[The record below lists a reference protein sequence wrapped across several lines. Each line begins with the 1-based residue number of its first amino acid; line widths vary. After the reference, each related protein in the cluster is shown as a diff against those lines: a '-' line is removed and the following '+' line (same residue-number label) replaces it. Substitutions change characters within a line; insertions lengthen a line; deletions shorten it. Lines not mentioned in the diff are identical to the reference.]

1 MGMKFLNKKG
11 WHTGSIRNIET
22 VWKAEQKRAAED
34 LKIEELRK
42 QIKEEREKAE
52 FRQLQVEAG
61 LVPRQERLDFL
72 YDSGLSVGKPSS
84 ADGFKELEA
93 LPTAPPLASS
103 STSKPQASNPGALFE
118 EKPQSANDAWRK
130 LNSDPLLL
138 IRKREQEALAR
149 IKNNPIQMA
158 MIKESVGGKKK
169 HDDKESKKKKKK
181 SKHCS
186 SKGSLSTKDDAATS
200 KGEERG
206 EKSHRRDSGRPDN
219 LSSDS
224 EGDTYERKDRNR
236 KSYHRSTR
244 NRSDAEP
251 DSPEREE
258 RNRTS
263 YHRSTRNRSDAEPDS
278 PERRDRR
285 NYHKSTHNRSDSE
298 PDSTERGERDRRSYH
313 KSARNRSDL
322 EPDSTDREERN
333 RRSYHKST
341 HNRSDSEPDS
351 TERGERD
358 RRSYHK
364 STLNRSDLEPDST
377 DRGERKSRTYHGS
390 THSESELSR
399 KRSNHDHSSF
409 KNNEKSYTETIRAT
423 NDRPAIEEDLRSKSR
438 PKHRQTAVKLTE
450 EEKAAKLR
458 EMQMDAEVHEE
469 QRWKRLK
476 KAAEDDALEEKRAAI
491 RKEATFLDEA
501 RKSAYGSGKGGST
514 TIEESVRRRKFF
526 MQGQSAAGGETNAFR
541 R

>member
-22 VWKAEQKRAAED
+22 VWKAEQKRDAED

-93 LPTAPPLASS
+93 LPTAAPVASS
-103 STSKPQASNPGALFE
+103 SSTAKPQASNPGALFE

-169 HDDKESKKKKKK
+169 NDDKEHKKKKKK
-181 SKHCS
+181 SKHSS
-186 SKGSLSTKDDAATS
+186 SKGSLGTKDDAATS
-200 KGEERG
+200 KGEERR
-206 EKSHRRDSGRPDN
+206 EMSHRRDSGRPDN
-219 LSSDS
+219 HSSDS
-224 EGDTYERKDRNR
+224 EADAYERKERNKKSHHRSARNR
-236 KSYHRSTR
+236 SDSEPDSTEREERNRKKSYHRSTR
-244 NRSDAEP
+244 NRSD
-251 DSPEREE
+251 
-258 RNRTS
+258 
-263 YHRSTRNRSDAEPDS
+263 
-278 PERRDRR
+278 
-285 NYHKSTHNRSDSE
+285 SE
-298 PDSTERGERDRRSYH
+298 PDSTER
-313 KSARNRSDL
+313 
-322 EPDSTDREERN
+322 EERN
-333 RRSYHKST
+333 RKSYHRSTCNRSDSEPASTERGERNRSYHKST
-341 HNRSDSEPDS
+341 HNRSDLEPDS
-351 TERGERD
+351 TERGER
-358 RRSYHK
+358 K
-364 STLNRSDLEPDST
+364 M
-377 DRGERKSRTYHGS
+377 RTHHGS
-390 THSESELSR
+390 THSESEWSR
-399 KRSNHDHSSF
+399 KRSSHDHSSS
-409 KNNEKSYTETIRAT
+409 KNNEKKSYTETIPTT
-423 NDRPAIEEDLRSKSR
+423 NDRPPTEESWHSKSR
-438 PKHRQTAVKLTE
+438 PKHRQTGVKLTE
-450 EEKAAKLR
+450 EEKAARLR
-458 EMQMDAEVHEE
+458 EMQMDAELHEE

-476 KAAEDDALEEKRAAI
+476 KASEEDALEEKRSAI
-491 RKEATFLDEA
+491 RKETTFLDEA
-501 RKSAYGSGKGGST
+501 QKSVYGTGKGGSS

>member
-93 LPTAPPLASS
+93 LPTAPPVASS
-103 STSKPQASNPGALFE
+103 STAKPQASNPGALFE

-169 HDDKESKKKKKK
+169 HDDKEHKKKKKK
-181 SKHCS
+181 SKHSS
-186 SKGSLSTKDDAATS
+186 SKGSLSTKDDATTT
-200 KGEERG
+200 KGEERR
-206 EKSHRRDSGRPDN
+206 EKSHRRDSGHPDN
-219 LSSDS
+219 RSSDS
-224 EGDTYERKDRNR
+224 EADTYERERNK
-236 KSYHRSTR
+236 KSYHRSTHNRSDSELYSTEREERNKKSFHRSTR
-244 NRSDAEP
+244 NRSDSEP
-251 DSPEREE
+251 DSPERG
-258 RNRTS
+258 
-263 YHRSTRNRSDAEPDS
+263 
-278 PERRDRR
+278 DRR
-285 NYHKSTHNRSDSE
+285 SYHKSTRNRSDSE
-298 PDSTERGERDRRSYH
+298 PDSTER
-313 KSARNRSDL
+313 
-322 EPDSTDREERN
+322 EEL
-333 RRSYHKST
+333 
-341 HNRSDSEPDS
+341 
-351 TERGERD
+351 D

-364 STLNRSDLEPDST
+364 STRNRSDSEPDT
-377 DRGERKSRTYHGS
+377 TVRGERNTRTYHGS
-390 THSESELSR
+390 THSESEWSR
-399 KRSNHDHSSF
+399 KRSSHDYSSF
-409 KNNEKSYTETIRAT
+409 KNNEKKSYTETIRST
-423 NDRPAIEEDLRSKSR
+423 NDRPATEEDWRSKSR
-438 PKHRQTAVKLTE
+438 PKHRQTAVKLTK

-469 QRWKRLK
+469 QRWKLLK
-476 KAAEDDALEEKRAAI
+476 KAAEDDALEEKRSAI

-501 RKSAYGSGKGGST
+501 RKTVYGSGKGGSS